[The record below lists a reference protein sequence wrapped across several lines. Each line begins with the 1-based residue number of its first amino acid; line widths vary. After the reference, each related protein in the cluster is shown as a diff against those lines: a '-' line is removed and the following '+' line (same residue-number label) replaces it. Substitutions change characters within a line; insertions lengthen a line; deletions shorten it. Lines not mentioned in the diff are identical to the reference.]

1 MIHSSVKPSDNL
13 LLQLPDES
21 ATLALGAALGSA
33 LEKRRE
39 NAQSGALIYLSGDL
53 GAGKTTLSRGLLR
66 GLGFSGRVKSPTY
79 TLVELYVVSKLNL
92 YHFDFYRFGEPEEWQ
107 EAGFRDLF
115 NETNICLV
123 EWPEK
128 AGELL
133 PLPDLRITLKSTPSL
148 GREVN
153 LQAMSSRGRQILA
166 ALPSAFPTTRGIPP
180 PISTA

>member
-1 MIHSSVKPSDNL
+1 MIHPEGSTSQQVS
-13 LLQLPDES
+13 LPDEA
-21 ATLALGAALGSA
+21 ATLALGAALAES
-33 LEKRRE
+33 LRRE
-39 NAQSGALIYLSGDL
+39 PAMGALIYLSGDL
-53 GAGKTTLSRGLLR
+53 GAGKTTLARGLLR
-66 GLGFSGRVKSPTY
+66 GLGFPGRVKSPTY

-133 PLPDLRITLKSTPSL
+133 PLPDLRIVLKSTPTDSREASVEAATSKGRKMLSTMKILLL
-148 GREVN
+148 GRPDT
-153 LQAMSSRGRQILA
+153 S
-166 ALPSAFPTTRGIPP
+166 GI
-180 PISTA
+180 

>member
-1 MIHSSVKPSDNL
+1 MH
-13 LLQLPDES
+13 LQLPDEA
-21 ATLALGAALGSA
+21 ATLALGAALA
-33 LEKRRE
+33 DVLRH
-39 NAQSGALIYLSGDL
+39 QPDPGARIYLSGEL

-66 GLGFSGRVKSPTY
+66 GLGFTGHVKSPTY
-79 TLVELYVVSKLNL
+79 TLLELYVVSKLNL

-133 PLPDLRITLKSTPSL
+133 PLPDLRIALKSTPAHC
-148 GREVN
+148 REASVEA
-153 LQAMSSRGRQILA
+153 LSSRGRQMLSALSSSLA
-166 ALPSAFPTTRGIPP
+166 
-180 PISTA
+180 ISDSSKT

>member
-1 MIHSSVKPSDNL
+1 MSPDDNL
-13 LLQLPDES
+13 YFHLADEA
-21 ATLALGAALGSA
+21 ATLALGAKLAYALQKSD
-33 LEKRRE
+33 
-39 NAQSGALIYLSGDL
+39 SGALIYLSGDL

-66 GLGFSGRVKSPTY
+66 GMGYSGRVKSPTY

-115 NETNICLV
+115 HETNICLV

-133 PLPDLRITLKSTPSL
+133 PPPDLAVTLKSTLSF
-148 GREVN
+148 GREA
-153 LQAMSSRGRQILA
+153 QITAKSARGRQMLST
-166 ALPSAFPTTRGIPP
+166 LTIPP
-180 PISTA
+180 TDKNIA

>member
-1 MIHSSVKPSDNL
+1 MIHSSLSTTHNL
-13 LLQLPDES
+13 LLRLPDEQ
-21 ATLALGAALGSA
+21 ATLALGAALASVLQQGDP
-33 LEKRRE
+33 
-39 NAQSGALIYLSGDL
+39 GALIYLSGDL

-79 TLVELYVVSKLNL
+79 TLVELYVVSRLNL

-133 PLPDLRITLKSTPSL
+133 PPPDLWITLKPTTDQ
-148 GREVN
+148 GREANIVATSARG
-153 LQAMSSRGRQILA
+153 LQMMPVLKGT
-166 ALPSAFPTTRGIPP
+166 LPAVPAT
-180 PISTA
+180 STM

>member
-1 MIHSSVKPSDNL
+1 MIDSVLNIPEEMH
-13 LLQLPDES
+13 LPLADEA
-21 ATLALGAALGSA
+21 ATLALGAAMAAA
-33 LEKRRE
+33 LTLL
-39 NAQSGALIYLSGDL
+39 AGGALIYLSGDI
-53 GAGKTTLSRGLLR
+53 GAGKTTLSRGILR

-79 TLVELYVVSKLNL
+79 TLVELYVISRLNL

-133 PLPDLRITLKSTPSL
+133 PLPDLRIALKSTPMDA
-148 GREVN
+148 REVN
-153 LQAMSSRGRQILA
+153 IVAPSRRGRQLLSTIATLHR
-166 ALPSAFPTTRGIPP
+166 LTLDKSAT
-180 PISTA
+180 